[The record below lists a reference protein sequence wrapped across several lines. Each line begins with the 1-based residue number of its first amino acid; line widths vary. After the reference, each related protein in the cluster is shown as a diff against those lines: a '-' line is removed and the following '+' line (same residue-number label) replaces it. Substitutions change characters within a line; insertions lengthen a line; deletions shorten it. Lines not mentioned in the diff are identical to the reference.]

1 MSQSD
6 KTINQTSIH
15 STALVE
21 SEEIGEGTQVW
32 AYTHIAEG
40 ARVGKHCNIGD
51 HCYIES
57 GVVLGDGVIIK
68 NGNMLFKG
76 VTIQDGVFVGPHVF
90 FTNDLYPRSRWLPQ
104 MQWRDD
110 EAAWLVSTLVK
121 RGASL
126 GSGAI
131 ILAGITVG
139 EYAMVGAG
147 AVVTRDVAKYALVK
161 GNPARQA
168 GWVCRCGQPL
178 GFDGRVSVCA
188 WCGLAFRQAEGFVE
202 LLDDHKEQHG

>member
-1 MSQSD
+1 M
-6 KTINQTSIH
+6 NQTILH

-21 SEEIGEGTQVW
+21 SEEIGQGTQVW
-32 AYTHIAEG
+32 AYTHIMEG
-40 ARVGKHCNIGD
+40 ARVGKNCNIGD

-57 GVVLGDGVIIK
+57 GVVLGNGVILK

-110 EAAWLVSTLVK
+110 EAVWLVSTLVK

-131 ILAGITVG
+131 ILGGITVG

-147 AVVTRDVAKYALVK
+147 AIATKDILPYALVR

-168 GWVCRCGQPL
+168 GWVCQCGQPL
-178 GFDGRVSVCA
+178 RFDGRCSVCA
-188 WCGLAFRQAEGFVE
+188 RCGLAFCQAGGFVE
-202 LLDDHKEQHG
+202 LLDDQRERHG